1 MEKQELIQ
9 ELENYY
15 YSHYQKGA
23 DNDELKIKL
32 MYDLKDYILE
42 NICMDG
48 DRGVYYVSYFF
59 KHDMLKKI
67 LNWVKETTGTDY
79 RDLCKIKESIQN
91 FGWVYI
97 IDPMMDI
104 IGEFSNEVINLLF
117 KEDKNQNN
125 KKELKK
131 INI

>member
-48 DRGVYYVSYFF
+48 DRGIYYLSYFF

-67 LNWVKETTGTDY
+67 LDWVKETTGTDY

-91 FGWVYI
+91 FGWIYI
-97 IDPMMDI
+97 INPMMDI

-117 KEDKNQNN
+117 KEDKN
-125 KKELKK
+125 
-131 INI
+131 

>member
-42 NICMDG
+42 NICIDG

-91 FGWVYI
+91 YFGWTYI
-97 IDPMMDI
+97 INPMMDI
-104 IGEFSNEVINLLF
+104 ISEFSNEVINLLF
-117 KEDKNQNN
+117 KEDKN
-125 KKELKK
+125 
-131 INI
+131 

>member
-48 DRGVYYVSYFF
+48 DRGIYYLSYFF

-79 RDLCKIKESIQN
+79 RDLCKIKESIEN

-97 IDPMMDI
+97 INPMMDI

>member
-48 DRGVYYVSYFF
+48 DRGIYYLSYFF

-67 LNWVKETTGTDY
+67 LDWVKETTGTDY

-97 IDPMMDI
+97 INPMMDI
-104 IGEFSNEVINLLF
+104 ISEFSNEVINLLF
-117 KEDKNQNN
+117 KEDKNMRVIFLNM
-125 KKELKK
+125 
-131 INI
+131 I

>member
-91 FGWVYI
+91 FGWIYI
-97 IDPMMDI
+97 INPMMDI

>member
-42 NICMDG
+42 NICIDG
-48 DRGVYYVSYFF
+48 DRGIYYLSYFF

-97 IDPMMDI
+97 INPMMDI
-104 IGEFSNEVINLLF
+104 ISEFSNEVINLLF
-117 KEDKNQNN
+117 KE
-125 KKELKK
+125 ESARILPSS
-131 INI
+131 IGGR

>member
-1 MEKQELIQ
+1 MQLTITLKKQNNMEKQELIQ

-67 LNWVKETTGTDY
+67 LNWAKESTGTDY

-117 KEDKNQNN
+117 KEDKN
-125 KKELKK
+125 
-131 INI
+131 

>member
-42 NICMDG
+42 NICIDG
-48 DRGVYYVSYFF
+48 DRGMYYDSYFF

-91 FGWVYI
+91 FGWIYI
-97 IDPMMDI
+97 INPMMDI
-104 IGEFSNEVINLLF
+104 IGEFSDEVINLLF

>member
-32 MYDLKDYILE
+32 MYDLKDYILDDLKDYILE

-48 DRGVYYVSYFF
+48 DRGIYYLSYFF

-91 FGWVYI
+91 FGWIYI

-117 KEDKNQNN
+117 KEDKN
-125 KKELKK
+125 
-131 INI
+131 

>member
-42 NICMDG
+42 NICIDG
-48 DRGVYYVSYFF
+48 DRGVYYNSYFF

-91 FGWVYI
+91 YFGWTYI
-97 IDPMMDI
+97 INPMMDI
-104 IGEFSNEVINLLF
+104 ISEFSNEVINLLF
-117 KEDKNQNN
+117 KEDKN
-125 KKELKK
+125 
-131 INI
+131 

>member
-48 DRGVYYVSYFF
+48 DRGIYYLSYFF

-97 IDPMMDI
+97 INPMMDI

>member
-48 DRGVYYVSYFF
+48 DRGIYYLSYFF

-97 IDPMMDI
+97 INPMMDI
-104 IGEFSNEVINLLF
+104 IGEFTNEVINLLF